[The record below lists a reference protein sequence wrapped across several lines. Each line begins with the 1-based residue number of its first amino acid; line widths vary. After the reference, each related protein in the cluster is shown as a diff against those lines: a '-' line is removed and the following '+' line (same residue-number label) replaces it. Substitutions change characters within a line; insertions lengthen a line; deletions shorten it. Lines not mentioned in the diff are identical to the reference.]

1 MSATPLITA
10 PRAVGVLAALCATLL
25 AVGLVA
31 CETVTTAPANSQLTG
46 VWRIDPSASENPDAK
61 VAKVM
66 AVAEAKMHK
75 ALARYG
81 YGPDE
86 ARDLSAEAGDTAPD
100 APDYSFDSPGD
111 RFRGPGRV
119 GPDFRGLRSRLRQA
133 LTPPASLQLTVQG
146 DLVTIVSDQLPS
158 REYRLGERIS
168 RFDEYGT
175 SVITATWTHEVFE
188 LKSNYTSHAS
198 RVDTYQV
205 DPATGSLTLTQ
216 QIVDPTVGKIILHSL
231 YRRS

>member
-1 MSATPLITA
+1 MTEMPIIRHRFAL
-10 PRAVGVLAALCATLL
+10 GALCTALL
-25 AVGLVA
+25 AGLA
-31 CETVTTAPANSQLTG
+31 GCETVTTAPPDSQLSGT
-46 VWRIDPSASENPDAK
+46 WRIEPSASEDPEAK

-86 ARDLSAEAGDTAPD
+86 ARDLSAEADDNAPD

-111 RFRGPGRV
+111 RFGGPGRV
-119 GPDFRGLRSRLRQA
+119 GPDFRGLRFRLRQA
-133 LTPPASLQLTVQG
+133 LTPPMSLQLNIQD
-146 DLVTIVSDQLPS
+146 DLVTITSNQLPS

-175 SVITATWTHEVFE
+175 AVITATWSHQMFE
-188 LKSNYTSHAS
+188 LKSSYTSRAS
-198 RVDTYQV
+198 RLESYQV
-205 DPATGSLTLTQ
+205 DPATGALTLTQ
-216 QIVDPTVGKIILHSL
+216 QIVDPTVGKIILHTL
-231 YRRS
+231 YRRG